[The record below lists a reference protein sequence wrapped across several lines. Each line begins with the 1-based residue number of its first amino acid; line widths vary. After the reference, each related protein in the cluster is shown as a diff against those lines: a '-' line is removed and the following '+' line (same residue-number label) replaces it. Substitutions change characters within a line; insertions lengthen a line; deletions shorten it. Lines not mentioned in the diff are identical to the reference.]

1 MLATAA
7 ALSEKFPFWLSDVW
21 GVIHDGARIHAKA
34 EQALIA
40 HRRAGGRVVLISNA
54 PRPAFSVEAQLL
66 AMGLSRD
73 AFDGIVT
80 SGDVTLRL
88 AAARAGE
95 AYFLIGPAQKDADL
109 LSRVPNARADVAEEA
124 QFLLCTGPDDDERE
138 TAEDYAARLAHWA
151 GLGLPMICANPDRV
165 VQRGGRL
172 ITCAGALAD
181 AYEALGGK
189 VEMAGKPFAHIY
201 RDGLRVLGCASR
213 AQVLAIGDGMVT
225 DAEGAFR
232 EGLALA
238 FITGGIHAADFPD
251 AEAAAAEL
259 QGKFPGLQLAG
270 VLAELA

>member
-7 ALSEKFPFWLSDVW
+7 ALTQKYPYWLSDVW
-21 GVIHDGARIHAKA
+21 GVIHDGAHIHAKA
-34 EQALIA
+34 MAALLA
-40 HRRAGGRVVLISNA
+40 HRKAGGRVVLISNS

-66 AMGLSRD
+66 AMGLPRE

-88 AAARAGE
+88 AGARAGE
-95 AYFLIGPAQKDADL
+95 AYFLIGPADKDVDL
-109 LSRVPNARADVAEEA
+109 ISRVPNRRVLAAEEA
-124 QFLLCTGPDDDERE
+124 QFLLCTGPDDDDRE
-138 TAEDYAARLAHWA
+138 TAADYADRLRHWA
-151 GLGLPMICANPDRV
+151 GLKLPMICANPDRV

-181 AYEALGGK
+181 AYVALGGQ
-189 VEMAGKPFAHIY
+189 VVMAGKPFPYIY

-213 AQVLAIGDGMVT
+213 AQVLAIGDGLVT

-238 FITGGIHAADFPD
+238 FITGGIHAGEFPD
-251 AEAAAAEL
+251 AEAAAAGL
-259 QGKFPGLQLAG
+259 QRLYPGLQLAG